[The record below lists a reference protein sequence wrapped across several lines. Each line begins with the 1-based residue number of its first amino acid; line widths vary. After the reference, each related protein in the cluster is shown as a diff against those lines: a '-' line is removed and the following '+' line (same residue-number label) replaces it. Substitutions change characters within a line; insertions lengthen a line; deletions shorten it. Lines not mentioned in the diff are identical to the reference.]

1 MNEKLVKKCVY
12 CQRCN
17 EHNYKYRHLPLKE
30 VYHFNHWDEVCVD
43 MIGPW
48 KITINNF
55 KYAFRAITCIYSVI
69 ALPEVIHVDNTTA
82 NIVAQA
88 FEASWLS

>member
-1 MNEKLVKKCVY
+1 MKSLSRNVYTVKGVMSIIINIDIYLLVKDVY
-12 CQRCN
+12 Q
-17 EHNYKYRHLPLKE
+17 
-30 VYHFNHWDEVCVD
+30 FNHWDEVCVD